1 MKKIVLLYGLLAG
14 IISSLG
20 FVIMS
25 ADKEINFD
33 NGMIYGFS
41 SMILAFALIFV
52 ATIQYRKQNGGSI
65 TFAKA
70 FLIGLYISL
79 IASSMYVIIWLITYY
94 NFHPDFMEKYT
105 ACVLD
110 QLKAEGA
117 SQAVIESKTV
127 EMQKMSENYKNPL
140 FIILYTYAEILPLS
154 LIVSLISAGIYS
166 LISIKKNKSNTI

>member
-154 LIVSLISAGIYS
+154 LVLSLISA
-166 LISIKKNKSNTI
+166 LILKRKPKTV